1 MGGVSREK
9 AVAKSSGKKQLAK
22 SSWQKA
28 VGKKQLAKSSWQK
41 AVGKKQL
48 AKNNL
53 TIKQF
58 INLNYEKTNSS
69 SQLENEPYTCKRSG
83 IN

>member
-9 AVAKSSGKKQLAK
+9 AVAK

-41 AVGKKQL
+41 TIGKKQF
-48 AKNNL
+48 NNK
-53 TIKQF
+53 TIHQF
-58 INLNYEKTNSS
+58 KL
-69 SQLENEPYTCKRSG
+69 
-83 IN
+83 

>member
-1 MGGVSREK
+1 LSN
-9 AVAKSSGKKQLAK
+9 

-48 AKNNL
+48 A
-53 TIKQF
+53 I
-58 INLNYEKTNSS
+58 
-69 SQLENEPYTCKRSG
+69 CKK
-83 IN
+83 